1 MNISIISMK
10 ETRLYMTSKFS
21 HLSASQINLFKDTCQ
36 RKWYEIYI
44 NGETQPTSTALE
56 RGKIVHAHIE
66 NYILKGIHPP
76 QDTDE
81 GLIATAGL
89 AFLPKFEQGKVF
101 VEHSL
106 DAFPPLSPTIKFKGF
121 IDCLIVGDD
130 YIEILDHKTTSAK
143 KYMLTELDLMTN
155 TQLIIY
161 ARHAMQM
168 YPHAK
173 FKLSHIYYLTSGK
186 KYAEKRSVEVDREH
200 IMKVF
205 TDMVPTIKSMIKA
218 YDQQIDDMEK
228 NEASCF
234 AYGQRCPFYLR
245 CKRDNLNDLT
255 ELLTPPQEKELQM
268 TNTNTDLLNR
278 IFTQKGS
285 ETMQQQSQTITNQ
298 IQEIDPCILFVS
310 AHVVKGMQPMLALD
324 ALKPFIQEICTREKV
339 PHIST
344 IQYGRGYDMLCTLLT
359 QQGKLPCS
367 MQIDARS
374 FEYQKLGATLEALA
388 DIVVRGV

>member
-1 MNISIISMK
+1 MK

-44 NGETQPTSTALE
+44 NGETQPTSKALE
-56 RGKIVHAHIE
+56 RGKLVHSYVE
-66 NYILKGIHPP
+66 EYILRGTLP
-76 QDTDE
+76 DTETEE

-143 KYMLTELDLMTN
+143 KYMLTELELMTN

-161 ARHAMQM
+161 ARHAMQA

-234 AYGQRCPFYLR
+234 AYGQRCPFFLR

-255 ELLTPPQEKELQM
+255 DILVPQEKEHEM
-268 TNTNTDLLNR
+268 TTNTDLLR
-278 IFTQKGS
+278 HLFTQKGMI
-285 ETMQQQSQTITNQ
+285 EPMKQEQTQPTPPPT
-298 IQEIDPCILFVS
+298 QEIEPCVLFVS
-310 AHVVKGMQPMLALD
+310 AHVVKGAIPTLALD
-324 ALKPFIQEICTREKV
+324 ALKPFIQEICAREKV
-339 PHIST
+339 PHISV
-344 IQYGRGYDMLCTLLT
+344 IQYGRGYDMLCHLLT
-359 QQGKLPCS
+359 QQGRLPCS

-374 FEYQKLGATLEALA
+374 FEYQKIGATLESLA